1 MKKIVN
7 GIEVDCSS
15 EDMEQRAR
23 DEAAWAAGAARRE
36 ALWKIDELERKHTVS
51 QRTLREFLLTGTL
64 SADKRAALLSV
75 ESAIAPE
82 REKLKGA

>member
-7 GIEVDCSS
+7 GVEVDCSP
-15 EDMEQRAR
+15 EDLEQRAR
-23 DEAAWAAGAARRE
+23 DEAAWDAGAVRRD
-36 ALWKIDELERKHTVS
+36 ALWKIDELERKHIVS

-82 REKLKGA
+82 REKLKSA